1 MKIGKGKK
9 IVILLFGVAIVSTL
23 FIYQAVFSSSGVTL
37 SRVDV
42 ENYKNSHTDS
52 FTQSDSTKPV
62 QAIQQFQLRK
72 VIQTE
77 ENARIALQLVKAAG
91 FEGIELNGF
100 MIKKVPLIVPVLTW
114 LAGMPTGNSGK
125 LNWEKL
131 IAESGLKVVSIHED
145 LGSILKNPAEI
156 IKEARTYRTGNIVVT
171 GMYRYD
177 YSSKQ
182 AVLKLAADLNKAGKL
197 LKEGGINFLYH
208 NHNCEFRRVESGE
221 TAYELLLEKTDPNYV
236 NFEFDS
242 FWAIEAGCDAV
253 ELMKNLGKRMKLYH
267 INDRGTRVK
276 GTTGSILKSDSME
289 LGYGNINLTALIET
303 AKNNGVKAI
312 ILETHR
318 NWVDNSPVKSF
329 QLSAEFLKKKI

>member
-9 IVILLFGVAIVSTL
+9 ILILLFGVVIVSTL
-23 FIYQAVFSSSGVTL
+23 FIYQAVFSSYGVTL
-37 SRVDV
+37 SPVDV
-42 ENYKNSHTDS
+42 ENYKNSHKDS
-52 FTQSDSTKPV
+52 IMQSDSAKPI
-62 QAIQQFQLRK
+62 QAIQQFQLSK

-125 LNWEKL
+125 LNWKKL
-131 IAESGLKVVSIHED
+131 IAESGLKVVAIHED
-145 LGSILKNPAEI
+145 LGSILKNPEEI
-156 IKEARTYRTGNIVVT
+156 IKEAKAYGTDNIVVT
-171 GMYRYD
+171 GMFRFD
-177 YSSKQ
+177 YSSKL
-182 AVLKLAADLNKAGKL
+182 AVLQLAEDLNNAGKL
-197 LKEGGINFLYH
+197 LKDGGINFLYH

-221 TAYELLLEKTDPNYV
+221 TAYEILIEKTDSNYV

-253 ELMKNLGKRMKLYH
+253 KLMESLGHRMKLYH
-267 INDRGTRVK
+267 INDRGSRVK
-276 GTTGSILKSDSME
+276 GKTGSILKSDSME

-312 ILETHR
+312 ILETHK
-318 NWVDNSPVKSF
+318 NWVDNSPIKSF